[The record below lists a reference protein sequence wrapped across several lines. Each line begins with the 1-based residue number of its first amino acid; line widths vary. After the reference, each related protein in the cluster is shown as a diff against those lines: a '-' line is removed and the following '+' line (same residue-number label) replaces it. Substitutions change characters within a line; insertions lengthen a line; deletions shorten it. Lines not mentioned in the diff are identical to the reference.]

1 MTTLCQPPL
10 LIQTL
15 HSYLPLR
22 MLHEMVL
29 NTSLSQEKMY
39 FYPRQTA
46 IKQKQVLQ
54 YGALYIHIQEIETFP
69 KLG

>member
-1 MTTLCQPPL
+1 
-10 LIQTL
+10 
-15 HSYLPLR
+15 
-22 MLHEMVL
+22 MVL